1 MPRDD
6 FYPTPPNSIE
16 SEKMTSR
23 RYCGVQKKSSPPLV
37 REFRI
42 VRPVRP
48 LSKPSFG
55 QPILL
60 FVTAKPWSLRW
71 HAVASSLN
79 FRMGCSRGSTCRLR
93 YRQIRKANKSG
104 RREFAARMKQV
115 VQVRT

>member
-6 FYPTPPNSIE
+6 FYPTPPNSID

-23 RYCGVQKKSSPPLV
+23 RYYGVQKKSSPPLV

-48 LSKPSFG
+48 FSKLSFG

-71 HAVASSLN
+71 HAVALLFELLN
-79 FRMGCSRGSTCRLR
+79 GMHQRLNLSAEIPTD
-93 YRQIRKANKSG
+93 QEG
-104 RREFAARMKQV
+104 R
-115 VQVRT
+115 